1 MRISTIVGVA
11 VAALVATGTA
21 ARAQSRVQVGSIEC
35 EGGPNVGYVIGSA
48 TQFHCV
54 FRAQGRRPEP
64 YLANVQRIGIDLGI
78 TEQTGFAWAVFAPTR
93 QIGPGDLSGSYG
105 GVGGNASVGVGGGGN
120 LLWGGSQNSYALQPL
135 SLQGQTGLNVAGGI
149 VGVELHQDGIYPPR
163 RTHRRHKR

>member
-1 MRISTIVGVA
+1 MSISTIVGLA
-11 VAALVATGTA
+11 VAALVTTVSA
-21 ARAQSRVQVGSIEC
+21 ASAQSRVQVGTIEC

-48 TQFHCV
+48 TQFQCV

-78 TEQTGFAWAVFAPTR
+78 TETTGFAWAVFAPTR
-93 QIGPGDLSGSYG
+93 QVGPGDLAGSYG
-105 GVGGNASVGVGGGGN
+105 GVGGNASIGIGGGGN

-163 RTHRRHKR
+163 RHRRHKR